1 MKMSVLYQR
10 IKLSGSKDEFETEA
24 LFDGGATYSVIRK
37 DIAEKLGNLEKIR
50 TPLKFRTAKEG
61 AELTATEKVV
71 LDFYIDSTRFS
82 DEFIVIENL
91 DEEVIIGASTMQKW
105 RFKLDYENE
114 RVLFDPKVTKLII
127 I

>member
-1 MKMSVLYQR
+1 MSVLYQR

-37 DIAEKLGNLEKIR
+37 DIAEKLENLTKMRI
-50 TPLKFRTAKEG
+50 PLKFRTAKEG

-71 LDFYIDSTRFS
+71 LDFYIDNTRFS

-91 DEEVIIGASTMQKW
+91 DEEVIIGAKTMQSW

>member
-1 MKMSVLYQR
+1 MSVLYHR

-37 DIAEKLGNLEKIR
+37 DIVEKLENLTKMRI
-50 TPLKFRTAKEG
+50 PLKFRTAKEG

-71 LDFYIDSTRFS
+71 LDFYIDNTRFS

-91 DEEVIIGASTMQKW
+91 DEEVIIGAKTMQSW

>member
-1 MKMSVLYQR
+1 MSVLYQR

-37 DIAEKLGNLEKIR
+37 DIAEKLENITKMRI
-50 TPLKFRTAKEG
+50 PLKFRTAKEG

-71 LDFYIDSTRFS
+71 LDFYIDNTRFS

-91 DEEVIIGASTMQKW
+91 DEEVIIGAKTMQSW

>member
-1 MKMSVLYQR
+1 MSVLYQR

-37 DIAEKLGNLEKIR
+37 DIAEKLENLTKIR
-50 TPLKFRTAKEG
+50 IPLKFRTAKEG
-61 AELTATEKVV
+61 AELTATEAVR
-71 LDFYIDSTRFS
+71 LDFYIDNTRFS

-91 DEEVIIGASTMQKW
+91 DEEVIIGAKTMQSW

-114 RVLFDPKVTKLII
+114 RVLFDSKVTKLII

>member
-1 MKMSVLYQR
+1 MSVLYQR

-37 DIAEKLGNLEKIR
+37 DIVEKLENLTKMRI
-50 TPLKFRTAKEG
+50 PLKFRTAKEG

-71 LDFYIDSTRFS
+71 LDFYIDNTRFS

-91 DEEVIIGASTMQKW
+91 DEEVIIGAKTMQSW

>member
-1 MKMSVLYQR
+1 MAVLYQN
-10 IKLSGSKDEFETEA
+10 IKLSGSKGEIEKKA
-24 LFDGGATYSVIRK
+24 LFDGGATYSIIK
-37 DIAEKLGNLEKIR
+37 KELAEKLGHLEMIP

-61 AELTATEKVV
+61 SMLEATEAVR
-71 LDFYIDSTRFS
+71 LDFYIDGTRFS

-91 DEEVIIGASTMQKW
+91 DEEVIIGAKTMQSW

-114 RVLFDPKVTKLII
+114 KVLFDPKVTKLII

>member
-1 MKMSVLYQR
+1 MSVLYHR

-50 TPLKFRTAKEG
+50 TPLKFRAAKEG

-71 LDFYIDSTRFS
+71 LDFYIDNTRFS

-91 DEEVIIGASTMQKW
+91 DEEVIIGAKTMQSW

>member
-1 MKMSVLYQR
+1 MSVLYQR

-37 DIAEKLGNLEKIR
+37 DIVEKLENLTKMRI
-50 TPLKFRTAKEG
+50 PLKFRTAKEG

-71 LDFYIDSTRFS
+71 LDFYIDNTRFS

-91 DEEVIIGASTMQKW
+91 DEEVIIGAKTMQSW

-114 RVLFDPKVTKLII
+114 RVLFDSKVTKLII